1 VNEYMARRWAEAVA
15 EEERRRANA
24 AAVAESPRASTPREW
39 LTRSV
44 SSLSTWVSDVTVKVV
59 GQEKVDDEDE
69 FLQQQF

>member
-1 VNEYMARRWAEAVA
+1 
-15 EEERRRANA
+15 
-24 AAVAESPRASTPREW
+24 
-39 LTRSV
+39 V